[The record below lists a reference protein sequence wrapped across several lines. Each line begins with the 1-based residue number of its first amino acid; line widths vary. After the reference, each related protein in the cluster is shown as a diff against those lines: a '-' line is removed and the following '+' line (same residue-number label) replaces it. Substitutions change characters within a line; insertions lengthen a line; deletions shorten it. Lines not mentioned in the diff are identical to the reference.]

1 MRSTSA
7 YSVYRWLFPGR
18 TSALGITEFLI
29 RDQRFPRSLAFAYCK
44 LRDNLSY
51 LSEDYGQPSAA
62 LDEAE
67 KLYAQLQE
75 TTAAK
80 IFEDGLHEFL
90 VDFLNT
96 NRNIG
101 ALVEQDYRFIA

>member
-1 MRSTSA
+1 
-7 YSVYRWLFPGR
+7 
-18 TSALGITEFLI
+18 
-29 RDQRFPRSLAFAYCK
+29 
-44 LRDNLSY
+44 LRDNLRY
-51 LSEDYGQPSAA
+51 LSQDYGQPSSA
-62 LDEAE
+62 LDATE

-90 VDFLNT
+90 VDFLAV

-101 ALVEQDYRFIA
+101 ALVEQDYRFTA